1 MTNAARK
8 ADAMSWS
15 QTMNNYSRP
24 KSSDDRKYWD
34 QIMTKFNNQR
44 PANWGQITINSIPS
58 NSLSEPKINC
68 ALTPILPGGVA
79 FNLHQ
84 NDYIIEQLSI
94 RPLASLHQHFDLVIA
109 RKYLIAKEPEWHVLY
124 RSTLHLQDL
133 KNLQSVLD
141 QLLLWEA

>member
-24 KSSDDRKYWD
+24 RS
-34 QIMTKFNNQR
+34 I
-44 PANWGQITINSIPS
+44 ANLKLDSTQTPTI
-58 NSLSEPKINC
+58 
-68 ALTPILPGGVA
+68 PGGVA
-79 FNLHQ
+79 INLHN
-84 NDYIIEQLSI
+84 NDYIIEQLSVL
-94 RPLASLHQHFDLVIA
+94 PLASLNEHFDLVIG

>member
-1 MTNAARK
+1 LTNAARK

-24 KSSDDRKYWD
+24 KSSND
-34 QIMTKFNNQR
+34 QN
-44 PANWGQITINSIPS
+44 NWGQIMINFLPS
-58 NSLSEPKINC
+58 SSLSEPEINC

-94 RPLASLHQHFDLVIA
+94 RPLASLNEHFDLVIA